1 MWSDFV
7 EAGRIQC
14 DQARGE
20 LVKSLVMNLPE
31 ANRVTLAFL
40 IPHLQRMS
48 SCPDAKMPLSSMSK
62 VFAPTIVGYSS
73 KEPGVEMSETG
84 LIIAA
89 MNGIM
94 TLSTPFWDGITNGG
108 YSCNF

>member
-1 MWSDFV
+1 
-7 EAGRIQC
+7 
-14 DQARGE
+14 
-20 LVKSLVMNLPE
+20 
-31 ANRVTLAFL
+31 
-40 IPHLQRMS
+40 
-48 SCPDAKMPLSSMSK
+48 MPLSSMSK